1 MTSEDWMMMSTM
13 SYISDYDLALFP
25 CKPLPN
31 FLSECWARVWKQ
43 PMQTSAQLPVRMLGK
58 GLETRLTTV
67 VGNFLFTLMT
77 IIGDPPL
84 NTR

>member
-43 PMQTSAQLPVRMLGK
+43 PMQTSAQLPGRGF
-58 GLETRLTTV
+58 
-67 VGNFLFTLMT
+67 GNKANYCCWEFLAY
-77 IIGDPPL
+77 IDA
-84 NTR
+84 N